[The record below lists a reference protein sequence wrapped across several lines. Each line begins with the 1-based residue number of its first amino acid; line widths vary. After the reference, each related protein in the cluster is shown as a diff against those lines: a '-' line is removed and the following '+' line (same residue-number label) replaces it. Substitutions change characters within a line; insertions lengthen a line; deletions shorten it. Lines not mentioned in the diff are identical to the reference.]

1 RIRREPPDDSSE
13 ASPSK
18 SDKPQVSEPQ
28 AREPQAGEAE
38 PKAREPEPTAASKRG
53 RGFDKRRSQSD
64 DLVPARWVPCIG
76 DQVRFAARHR
86 VDTDATLDSVGVITE
101 IGAGPAGSR
110 LIGINHCALRLESEV
125 ELIARAAESNGQ
137 ATTKNATDK
146 PSRGNV
152 AAE

>member
-1 RIRREPPDDSSE
+1 PDDSSE

-18 SDKPQVSEPQ
+18 SDEPQ
-28 AREPQAGEAE
+28 AREPQAREPQAREPQVSE

-64 DLVPARWVPCIG
+64 NLAPARWVPCIG

-86 VDTDATLDSVGVITE
+86 VETDATLDSVGVITE

-110 LIGINHCALRLESEV
+110 LIGINHVALRLESEV